1 MVTCLDSVVELIWK
15 SEVMFLG
22 IILVGLCVGSFLNV
36 VIYRVPRGLS
46 VNEPK
51 RSFCPHCKTTLPAWQ
66 NLPVLT
72 WILQAGKCRF
82 CKAPISPRYLLVEAL
97 TGALYFAAWYY
108 LPMLSAILAIVLFAI
123 LVVVSFIDAEHQ
135 IIPTIWTSVGVVIAL
150 VGSLGTPNLLWLQD
164 ATLLK
169 VESTW
174 GAGLKASAL
183 GWVVGFGSLFAM
195 VLLGKLIW
203 GQFRKDFDKP
213 VLWKLQEGFE
223 DLEQLHFVIDGEG
236 YSWDDMFF
244 RSTDELII
252 KGHGFKV
259 DGKSVPAKEMFIKR
273 EQFRIGEKTW
283 SIEKLKSLEGKADH
297 VSIPREAMG
306 MGDPHLLGMIGAF
319 LGWHSVFF
327 IIFVSSVYAM
337 VAAILTRAGF
347 GKALPFGPFLS
358 LAAVTWIFGGWQLWL
373 RYFAMLDGIVAP

>member
-51 RSFCPHCKTTLPAWQ
+51 RSFCPHCETTLPAWQ
-66 NLPVLT
+66 NLPIFT
-72 WILQAGKCRF
+72 WIIQAGKCRF

-108 LPMLSAILAIVLFAI
+108 LPMLSAILAIVLFTI

-183 GWVVGFGSLFAM
+183 G
-195 VLLGKLIW
+195 
-203 GQFRKDFDKP
+203 
-213 VLWKLQEGFE
+213 
-223 DLEQLHFVIDGEG
+223 
-236 YSWDDMFF
+236 
-244 RSTDELII
+244 
-252 KGHGFKV
+252 
-259 DGKSVPAKEMFIKR
+259 
-273 EQFRIGEKTW
+273 
-283 SIEKLKSLEGKADH
+283 
-297 VSIPREAMG
+297 
-306 MGDPHLLGMIGAF
+306 
-319 LGWHSVFF
+319 
-327 IIFVSSVYAM
+327 
-337 VAAILTRAGF
+337 
-347 GKALPFGPFLS
+347 LS
-358 LAAVTWIFGGWQLWL
+358 LIH
-373 RYFAMLDGIVAP
+373 I